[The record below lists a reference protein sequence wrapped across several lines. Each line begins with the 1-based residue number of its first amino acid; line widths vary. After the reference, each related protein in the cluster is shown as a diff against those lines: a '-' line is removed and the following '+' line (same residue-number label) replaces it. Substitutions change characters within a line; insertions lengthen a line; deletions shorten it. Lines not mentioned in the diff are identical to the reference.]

1 LPGSSS
7 IISFD
12 GKTRSCRGHALF
24 VQRVAKQVAS
34 QPGAVANRGLNMKR
48 LLLALIAIAIAV
60 PALAQ
65 EKLQDKL
72 VVSIWGGSW
81 RDLVAETVARKF
93 TRETGVPVEFVTGG
107 TIDRLNK
114 EKLAKGNPESD
125 ITFTTSHVGW
135 LYANDGLFEQL
146 DLSRIPNAKNLAD
159 EARISPFHL
168 GAWAYVYTI
177 GYRADLLGGMKIES
191 WNDLWK
197 PELKGKIAG
206 PDFDPSHIIAVSALL
221 SGGDAA
227 HWEKGEE
234 KLKDL
239 KPNFKAFY
247 TNDANSQQ
255 LLASG
260 ETPVQIVLSMNA
272 YYMIGQGV
280 PITVAIPK
288 EGAVLGIDTVAI
300 MKGSKKAELAYKFI
314 DALYDPDIQAEIA
327 KLKKGSPAVLNAKLD
342 PEIAK
347 LPGVF
352 TTAAQW
358 KEQINIDAKLRAE
371 KTAEWRKWFAEN
383 IMN

>member
-1 LPGSSS
+1 
-7 IISFD
+7 
-12 GKTRSCRGHALF
+12 
-24 VQRVAKQVAS
+24 
-34 QPGAVANRGLNMKR
+34 MKR
-48 LLLALIAIAIAV
+48 ILLALFALAIAV
-60 PALAQ
+60 PSHA
-65 EKLQDKL
+65 QDKL
-72 VVSIWGGSW
+72 VISIWGGSW
-81 RDLVAETVARKF
+81 RDLVAETVAKKF
-93 TRETGVPVEFVTGG
+93 TKETGVPVEFVTGG

-146 DLSRIPNAKNLAD
+146 DVSKIANAANLAD

-177 GYRADLLGGMKIES
+177 GYRADLVPGMKFES
-191 WNDLWK
+191 WSDLWK
-197 PELKGKIAG
+197 PELKGKLAA

-221 SGGDAA
+221 SGSDAA
-227 HWEKGEE
+227 HWEKGQD
-234 KLKDL
+234 KLKAL
-239 KPNFKAFY
+239 KPNFKAFF

-280 PITVAIPK
+280 PITLAIPK

-300 MKGSKKAELAYKFI
+300 MKGSKKSELAYKFI
-314 DALYDPDIQAEIA
+314 NALYDPEIQAEIA
-327 KLKKGSPAVLNAKLD
+327 KLKKGSPAVLNVKLD

-352 TTAAQW
+352 STAAQW
-358 KEQINIDAKLRAE
+358 KQQINIDAKLRAA